1 LAGQEQIE
9 SAYSHLEG
17 RASLLVPGLVYVTAY
32 LEMTNRRSGSSRA
45 VENMALMAGQNTKS
59 TAETA

>member
-9 SAYSHLEG
+9 SACSHSEG
-17 RASLLVPGLVYVTAY
+17 RASLLVPGLVYVAAY
-32 LEMTNRRSGSSRA
+32 LEMTNRRSGSSGA
-45 VENMALMAGQNTKS
+45 VENMALVAGRNTKS